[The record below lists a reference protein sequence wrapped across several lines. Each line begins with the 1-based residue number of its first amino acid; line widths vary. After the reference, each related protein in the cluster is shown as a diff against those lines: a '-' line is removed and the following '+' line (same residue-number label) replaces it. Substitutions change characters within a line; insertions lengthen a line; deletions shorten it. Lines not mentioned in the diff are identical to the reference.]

1 MFSVVSLISGAHM
14 KFSNRQIP
22 NLAAKASLYSLNG
35 IALAASL
42 LVVTDASA
50 QTTPPGSQQEV
61 TLESSGAQ
69 KARTYVTSNAEGLV
83 VALDRQTGQMRP
95 LTSAEAQKLAE
106 GIKDMVSQ
114 STEGLVQVRRADG
127 TVSMDLQGRFQSVL
141 LARKEADG
149 SIVQGCVDNLETAAA
164 FFDIDPALVGTLKR
178 AASRPA
184 STQLELR

>member
-1 MFSVVSLISGAHM
+1 
-14 KFSNRQIP
+14 
-22 NLAAKASLYSLNG
+22 
-35 IALAASL
+35 
-42 LVVTDASA
+42 
-50 QTTPPGSQQEV
+50 
-61 TLESSGAQ
+61 
-69 KARTYVTSNAEGLV
+69 V